1 MYVTSWLQTLT
12 GKFSKSETLG
22 VEDKSYSYHFM
33 DLDRS
38 LVLQAGTRHM
48 KVARL
53 LALSTGRLYSP
64 GDIPS
69 TTKDVLIQENICS
82 ALQTYQEL

>member
-12 GKFSKSETLG
+12 GKFSKSENLG

-38 LVLQAGTRHM
+38 LGLQEVGARHK

-64 GDIPS
+64 GDIPD
-69 TTKDVLIQENICS
+69 THCC
-82 ALQTYQEL
+82 